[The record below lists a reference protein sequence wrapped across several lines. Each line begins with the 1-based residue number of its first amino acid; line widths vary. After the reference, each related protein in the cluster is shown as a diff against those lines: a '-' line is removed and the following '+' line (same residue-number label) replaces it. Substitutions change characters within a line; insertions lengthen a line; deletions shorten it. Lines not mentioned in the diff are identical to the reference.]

1 MLTQLIRKGAF
12 GVAIGA
18 LAIAAQ
24 AATVRYDFSSSLAP
38 VAPNT
43 GANFTGYVEFDTSLM
58 AANARINVAS
68 FTDWAFEWGNDF
80 SWGIGTHFFAHPF
93 SDIFQLDGA
102 GWGLANVDLCASASG
117 VCATFAHPA
126 AYVGLTLVI
135 ATVDAVGGRKMDA
148 GSWSGPTI
156 INAVAEPSSLAL
168 AGLALMGAAA
178 LRRKTH

>member
-1 MLTQLIRKGAF
+1 MFRQLIRKGAF

-24 AATVRYDFSSSLAP
+24 AATVRYDFTSSLAP

-58 AANARINVAS
+58 LANAVINAAS
-68 FTDWAFEWGNDF
+68 FTDWAFDWGNDF
-80 SWGIGTHFFAHPF
+80 SWGIGTHTIDPGF
-93 SDIFQLDGA
+93 DTFQLDGA
-102 GWGLANVDLCASASG
+102 GLGLANVDLCFSASG
-117 VCATFAHPA
+117 VCNTGAHPVARVRLAEIVASVNARGDA
-126 AYVGLTLVI
+126 AH
-135 ATVDAVGGRKMDA
+135 AA

>member
-1 MLTQLIRKGAF
+1 MFRQLIRKGAF

-24 AATVRYDFSSSLAP
+24 AATVRYDFTSSLAP

-58 AANARINVAS
+58 LANAVISAAS
-68 FTDWAFEWGNDF
+68 FTDWAFDWGNDF
-80 SWGIGTHFFAHPF
+80 SWGIGTHTFDSFPYT
-93 SDIFQLDGA
+93 FQLDGA
-102 GWGLANVDLCASASG
+102 GLGLASVALCFTASG
-117 VCATFAHPA
+117 TCLPGFHPLGYVTLTSVTAT
-126 AYVGLTLVI
+126 I
-135 ATVDAVGGRKMDA
+135 DSDGRERTGR
-148 GSWSGPTI
+148 GSWSGPNI